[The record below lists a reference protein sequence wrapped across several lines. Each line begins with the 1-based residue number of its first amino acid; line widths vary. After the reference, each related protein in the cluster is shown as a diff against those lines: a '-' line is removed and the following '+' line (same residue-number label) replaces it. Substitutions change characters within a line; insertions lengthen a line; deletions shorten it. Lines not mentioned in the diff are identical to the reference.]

1 MQAPATRELRAPP
14 RRIPFGVRFALAIG
28 PSGIVA
34 WGMTLLSAWVA
45 FGVAEA
51 SELKTSFEFS
61 GPRVGVVATVDRVEP
76 SGVERDQH
84 DWKAIR
90 YTYEVSGQ
98 RFEGVSYV
106 ADTNVHSGG
115 PVDIE
120 YVKEA
125 PSVSRVLGSRR
136 RLTEAWTAL
145 LPLFFTVLGLGFGAL
160 LAREASRRAK
170 LLESGRLGRA
180 HLAKVTA
187 NEEGLARCLFVLE
200 AAQAPDDLREAWI
213 DWARTHPFAFP
224 RRVKDLTEDEHVPVL
239 YEPREPGRAIPLAW
253 MPVRVGPEGEVALS
267 RSAWWLAIALP
278 LALLGSIAY
287 FAVSLTSVH

>member
-1 MQAPATRELRAPP
+1 M
-14 RRIPFGVRFALAIG
+14 PFGVRFALAMG

-34 WGMTLLSAWVA
+34 WAMTLLSAWVA

-61 GPRVGVVATVDRVEP
+61 RPRAGIVATVDRVEP

-90 YTYEVSGQ
+90 YNYEVSGQ

-115 PVDIE
+115 PVEIE

-145 LPLFFTVLGLGFGAL
+145 LPLFFTVLGLGFGVL
-160 LAREASRRAK
+160 LTLEARRRTK

-187 NEEGLARCLFVLE
+187 NAEGVARCLFVLE
-200 AAQAPDDLREAWI
+200 AAQAPDDLREEWV

-239 YEPREPGRAIPLAW
+239 YAPRDPGRAIPLAW
-253 MPVRVGPEGEVALS
+253 MPVRVGPDGEVELS
-267 RSAWWLAIALP
+267 RGAWWLALGLP
-278 LALLGSIAY
+278 LGLLASVAY
-287 FAVSLTSVH
+287 FALSLTTVR